1 MAVDIRDPKYQKILL
16 ASIGGIALLYGY
28 FFTDLAPFTYKANA
42 TELSTLEDRYRDLSK
57 DLTKARQA
65 AHQLPY
71 LEKEF
76 NLLHRKWEQG
86 QSMLPE
92 RVEMTVLLRTLTLL
106 GTQSGVEF
114 VKFKPLTPT
123 PGSNYTEN
131 PIEISV
137 VGGYHQVGGFLGE
150 IANLDRVINVRDLD
164 VSENKDRDAAMLG
177 EKPAQASFVAV
188 AYTVGQAPPP
198 PPPEDKKSAVA
209 SKSAKG
215 AKGKATTKEST
226 GKSGDKKKKSK
237 TEASDE

>member
-1 MAVDIRDPKYQKILL
+1 MAFDIRDPKYQKMFLGVV
-16 ASIGGIALLYGY
+16 GGAVILYGY
-28 FFTDLAPFTYKANA
+28 FFTDFLPFTYKANA
-42 TELSTLEDRYRDLSK
+42 QELTKLEDQYRELSK

-92 RVEMTVLLRTLTLL
+92 KVEMTVLLRTITLL
-106 GTQSGVEF
+106 GNQTGVQF
-114 VKFKPLTPT
+114 VKFKPNTPV
-123 PGSNYTEN
+123 PGTSFTEN

-137 VGGYHQVGGFLGE
+137 VGGYHQVGSFLAE
-150 IANLDRVINVRDLD
+150 IANLDRIVNVRDLELD
-164 VSENKDRDAAMLG
+164 SNKEKGADLG
-177 EKPAQASFVAV
+177 EQPAQASFVAV

-198 PPPEDKKSAVA
+198 PPPPAKKSGV
-209 SKSAKG
+209 SSAKG
-215 AKGKATTKEST
+215 GKGKAE
-226 GKSGDKKKKSK
+226 GKKNEPKKQSGKKKGK